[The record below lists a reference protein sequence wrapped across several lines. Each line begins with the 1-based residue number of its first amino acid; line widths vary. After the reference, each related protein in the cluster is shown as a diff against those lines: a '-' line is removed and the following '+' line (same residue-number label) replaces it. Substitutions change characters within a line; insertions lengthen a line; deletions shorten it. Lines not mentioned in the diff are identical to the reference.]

1 MSDLNV
7 TKQDNT
13 MPVKLIKMGL
23 AYYYAGVVLMA
34 VGTVAHVVKEAIE
47 AKKASKAE

>member
-7 TKQDNT
+7 KTTDTLPIKI
-13 MPVKLIKMGL
+13 VKIGL

-34 VGTVAHVVKEAIE
+34 VGTVAHLVTNAKKE
-47 AKKASKAE
+47 AKKASEAE